1 MKRFVLVVAVLFAT
15 TAFAAATAPKDA
27 KVIEAKQGN
36 VTFKH
41 DTHAKVACDKC
52 HGAGEPKA
60 IGKMGKEKA
69 HALCQACHKAEAK
82 GPTKCG
88 ECHKK

>member
-1 MKRFVLVVAVLFAT
+1 MKRLVLVVAVLFAT

-27 KVIEAKQGN
+27 KILTAKQGN

-41 DTHAKVACDKC
+41 DTHAKVACAKC
-52 HGAGEPKA
+52 HGPGEAKA
-60 IGKMGKEKA
+60 IGKMEKEKA
-69 HALCQACHKAEAK
+69 HALCQGCHKAEAK
-82 GPTKCG
+82 GPQKCA